1 MANLDPSFLDEFA
14 HRWFEAWNHHDG
26 QAVAAM
32 CTDGVVFTDP
42 GTGTVHGRAAVSGWV
57 QTCARAFP
65 DMRLEVS
72 ERAYIS
78 RELPKAIVPWRMIG
92 THKGPLDPPGFAP
105 THRAFILEGVDHW
118 NFREGLVE
126 RYRADY
132 DTIGLLRQLGLI
144 PNPGS
149 RLERAT
155 VLLQQLGARL
165 RSKQ

>member
-1 MANLDPSFLDEFA
+1 
-14 HRWFEAWNHHDG
+14 
-26 QAVAAM
+26 
-32 CTDGVVFTDP
+32 
-42 GTGTVHGRAAVSGWV
+42 
-57 QTCARAFP
+57 
-65 DMRLEVS
+65 
-72 ERAYIS
+72 
-78 RELPKAIVPWRMIG
+78 MIG